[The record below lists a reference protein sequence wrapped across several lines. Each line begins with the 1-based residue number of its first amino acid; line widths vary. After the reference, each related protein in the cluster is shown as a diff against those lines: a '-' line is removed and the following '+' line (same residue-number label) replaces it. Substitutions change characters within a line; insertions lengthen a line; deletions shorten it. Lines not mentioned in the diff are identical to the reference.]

1 VPGQVVFETRSAV
14 SGRIRVIDRDGE
26 RRLVVNGAIL
36 SAIPADGDWR
46 RVRHEYWWRALV
58 AVPLPARPAALLIGL
73 GGGTQIHILRA
84 LRRPRAITV
93 IERDP
98 LIVRVARDWFGL
110 DRVRRLEVL
119 CGDAESALQT
129 LAETRRRFSFVMEDA
144 AYDAPAAPALALA
157 RAAVDVV
164 AAGGA
169 LVVNRHRRDDAT
181 ALVAALAPHFT
192 SVRQRRVR
200 REAENVLVCA
210 TGRRRQPAGRR
221 R

>member
-1 VPGQVVFETRSAV
+1 VRGQVVFETRSAV
-14 SGRIRVIDRDGE
+14 SGRIRVIDREGE

-36 SAIPADGDWR
+36 SAIPRDGDWR

-58 AVPLPARPAALLIGL
+58 AVPLPARPSALLIGL
-73 GGGTQIHILRA
+73 GGGTQVHMLHA

-98 LIVRVARDWFGL
+98 TIVRVACEWFGL

-119 CGDAESALQT
+119 CGEAESALEG
-129 LAETRRRFSFVMEDA
+129 LSRTRRRFNFVMEDA
-144 AYDAPAAPALALA
+144 AYDGPSAPALALA
-157 RAAVDVV
+157 RAAADVV
-164 AAGGA
+164 APGGA
-169 LVVNRHRRDDAT
+169 LVVNRHRRDDAA
-181 ALVAALAPHFT
+181 ALVAALVPSFA

-210 TGRRRQPAGRR
+210 TGRRRQPVRR
-221 R
+221 RV